1 MRIFSLTKIESGPE
15 EDVEEIKEAE
25 NCGTRRINTNN
36 TFDFIV
42 SATRCD

>member
-1 MRIFSLTKIESGPE
+1 MRIFSLTKIDPGPE
-15 EDVEEIKEAE
+15 EVEEINEAE
-25 NCGTRRINTNN
+25 ECDTRRINTNN